1 MQPIYITDPAWRKTF
16 PHLVAPL
23 PDEGISGLLLRCD
36 EFNHWESGATVAHL
50 ISTVY
55 QSSSRPYRFNVIEPS
70 LVHLKYLSQ
79 MLAIP
84 ISSIVATTY
93 RSGMKALGS
102 GGQLLL
108 IQLSSSFRLSICP
121 SCVEEAR
128 ILMRNLI
135 LPHITICSLHH
146 LTLQSACQ
154 CGALLR
160 LFTRKALPFTCYTCG
175 LDWGKLPRIQASL
188 ERIALQQQLLSYYEF
203 FFSKGTPKLIS
214 SILRLIE
221 KREREGCRRDIPSLD
236 EDGRYRYADKPLH
249 LRKILLGYVVS
260 SLVNLN
266 LSLADVMSYAEHWL
280 AST

>member
-1 MQPIYITDPAWRKTF
+1 MRTIYISDPEWQETF
-16 PHLVAPL
+16 PHRVAPL
-23 PDEGISGLLLRCD
+23 SDEWLAGLLLRCD
-36 EFNHWESGATVAHL
+36 EVNGWDSGATGAHL
-50 ISTVY
+50 TSTVY
-55 QSSSRPYRFNVIEPS
+55 QSSSRPYRINVIEPS

-84 ISSIVATTY
+84 ISAIVATTY
-93 RSGMKALGS
+93 RSGMKALRS
-102 GGQLLL
+102 SGQLLL
-108 IQLSSSFRLSICP
+108 IQLNSSFQLSICP
-121 SCVEEAR
+121 SCVEVAR
-128 ILMRNLI
+128 ILRRNLI

-160 LFTRKALPFTCYTCG
+160 LFTRKAQPFTCYSCG
-175 LDWGKLPRIQASL
+175 LDWGRLPRIQASP

-203 FFSKGTPKLIS
+203 FFSKGTPNLIS

-221 KREREGCRRDIPSLD
+221 KREGEGCRRDIPSLD

-249 LRKILLGYVVS
+249 LREMLLGYVVS
-260 SLVNLN
+260 SLVSLN